1 MKRYKLVKKHS
12 APLSEE
18 EIMKLKSF
26 TDLTQSYQRA
36 TRRPTVPIYK
46 KPWAF
51 IALVI
56 IILLALILSGEL
68 G

>member
-1 MKRYKLVKKHS
+1 MKRYRLVKKHRS
-12 APLSEE
+12 ELSEQD
-18 EIMKLKSF
+18 IAKLKSF
-26 TDLTQSYQRA
+26 RGLTQSYQRA

-56 IILLALILSGEL
+56 IILLLLLITGEF
-68 G
+68 